1 MAVSPGQRAAE
12 APVSVRKS
20 RWPHRAWAVA
30 AVTFLAMIAAAAFRS
45 STGVLIEPVE
55 SEFGWTRTWTSGA
68 VSLNLLLF
76 GLTAPFAAALMERF
90 GVRRVASLA
99 LTAVAAGT
107 ALTLVMT
114 AEWQLLLLW
123 GVVIGLGT
131 GSIALVLGAIVAG
144 RWFDER
150 RGLVM
155 GVFSAGS
162 ATGQLIVLPPVAW
175 LASNHGWRWAAGL
188 TSLLALALVPVVYG
202 VLRDRPSDVGLRPYG
217 APEPEP
223 GAREPDP
230 WEPGAR
236 EPGAREPGA
245 RELGAREPG
254 APATDDAVAM
264 DMPPPAAARAG
275 AIGVL
280 REVATSWPFW
290 VLAGTFF
297 ICGWSTNGLIQT
309 HLIPAAHDHGMP
321 ATTAASLLA
330 LVGVFDMI
338 GTVLSG
344 WLSDRID
351 ARLLLLAYYGLR
363 GLSLLA
369 FPALLGPHVD
379 PPLMLFIVF
388 YGLDWVATVPPT
400 VMLVRQWFGA
410 ERAGVVFGWV
420 FAAHMIGGGIAAAFA
435 GYLRQTSG
443 AYTSSFLT
451 AGALCLV
458 AAVAIMMLPKRTPN
472 GLAA

>member
-1 MAVSPGQRAAE
+1 MRTMAITPDDRQGGDGVQTQGHRPGEPDHAAR
-12 APVSVRKS
+12 PGRPGR

-55 SEFGWTRTWTSGA
+55 AEFGWTRTWTSGA

-114 AEWQLLLLW
+114 EEWQLLLLW

-144 RWFDER
+144 RWFDQR

-162 ATGQLIVLPPVAW
+162 ATGQLIVLPPVAY
-175 LASNHGWRWAAGL
+175 LAAHAGWRWAAAL
-188 TSLLALALVPVVYG
+188 TALLALLLVPLVYG
-202 VLRDRPSDVGLRPYG
+202 VLRDRPSDVGLAPYG
-217 APEPEP
+217 A
-223 GAREPDP
+223 A
-230 WEPGAR
+230 
-236 EPGAREPGA
+236 
-245 RELGAREPG
+245 
-254 APATDDAVAM
+254 
-264 DMPPPAAARAG
+264 PPAAATPAMDVPPPSLARVGALSVLGQVWRAP
-275 AIGVL
+275 A
-280 REVATSWPFW
+280 FW

-330 LVGVFDMI
+330 LVGIFDMI
-338 GTVLSG
+338 GTVASG
-344 WLSDRID
+344 WLSDRVD

-435 GYLRQTSG
+435 GYMRQTSG

-458 AAVAIMMLPKRTPN
+458 AAVAIMMLPKRDQEA
-472 GLAA
+472 GQGAAAGTEKP

>member
-1 MAVSPGQRAAE
+1 MAITPEERSGTNPADRSAAPTT
-12 APVSVRKS
+12 AR
-20 RWPHRAWAVA
+20 RRRQWPHRAWAVA

-55 SEFGWTRTWTSGA
+55 AEFGWTRTWTSGA

-114 AEWQLLLLW
+114 QEWQLLLLW

-144 RWFDER
+144 RWFDQR

-162 ATGQLIVLPPVAW
+162 ATGQLIVLPPVAY
-175 LASNHGWRWAAGL
+175 LAAHAGWRWAAAL
-188 TSLLALALVPVVYG
+188 TALLALLLVPLVYG
-202 VLRDRPSDVGLRPYG
+202 VLRDRPSDVGLAPYG
-217 APEPEP
+217 AAPPATATP
-223 GAREPDP
+223 AMDVPPPSLARVGALSV
-230 WEPGAR
+230 
-236 EPGAREPGA
+236 
-245 RELGAREPG
+245 LGQVRR
-254 APATDDAVAM
+254 APA
-264 DMPPPAAARAG
+264 
-275 AIGVL
+275 
-280 REVATSWPFW
+280 FW

-330 LVGVFDMI
+330 LVGIFDMI
-338 GTVLSG
+338 GTVASG
-344 WLSDRID
+344 WLSDRVD

-420 FAAHMIGGGIAAAFA
+420 FASHMIGGGIAAAFA
-435 GYLRQTSG
+435 GYMRETSG

-458 AAVAIMMLPKRTPN
+458 AAVAIMLLPKR
-472 GLAA
+472 A

>member
-1 MAVSPGQRAAE
+1 MRPMAIAPGGRTTADRAESPGR
-12 APVSVRKS
+12 R
-20 RWPHRAWAVA
+20 RRLPHRAWAVA

-55 SEFGWTRTWTSGA
+55 AEFGWSRTWTSGA

-76 GLTAPFAAALMERF
+76 GLTSPFAAALMERF

-99 LTAVAAGT
+99 LATVAAGT
-107 ALTLVMT
+107 GLTLFMT
-114 AEWQLLLLW
+114 EAWQLFLLW
-123 GVVIGLGT
+123 GVVVGLGT

-144 RWFDER
+144 RWFEER

-162 ATGQLIVLPPVAW
+162 ATGQLVVLPPVAY
-175 LASNHGWRWAAGL
+175 LASHAGWRWAAGV
-188 TSLLALALVPVVYG
+188 TALLALALVPLVYG
-202 VLRDRPSDVGLRPYG
+202 VMRDRPADVGLRPYG
-217 APEPEP
+217 AP
-223 GAREPDP
+223 
-230 WEPGAR
+230 
-236 EPGAREPGA
+236 
-245 RELGAREPG
+245 
-254 APATDDAVAM
+254 PATEPAAEA
-264 DMPPPAAARAG
+264 PPAPARAG
-275 AIGVL
+275 ALGVL
-280 REVATSWPFW
+280 REVVGAPAFW

-309 HLIPAAHDHGMP
+309 HLVPAAHDHGMP

-330 LVGVFDMI
+330 LVGIFDMV
-338 GTVLSG
+338 GTIASG
-344 WLSDRID
+344 WLSDRVD
-351 ARLLLLAYYGLR
+351 PRLLLLAYYGLR

-435 GYLRQTSG
+435 GYLREASG

-451 AGALCLV
+451 AGGLCLV
-458 AAVAIMMLPKRTPN
+458 AAVAIVLLPRRTDEPSRTVAPQVTVGTEN
-472 GLAA
+472 P

>member
-1 MAVSPGQRAAE
+1 VTADHRRMAITPDEQRAVE
-12 APVSVRKS
+12 TPVPAR
-20 RWPHRAWAVA
+20 RRQWPHRAWAVA

-55 SEFGWTRTWTSGA
+55 AEFGWSRTWTSGA

-90 GVRRVASLA
+90 GVRRVAALA

-107 ALTLVMT
+107 ALTLLMT
-114 AEWQLLLLW
+114 QAWQLLVLW
-123 GVVIGLGT
+123 GLVIGLGT

-144 RWFDER
+144 RWFDRR

-162 ATGQLIVLPPVAW
+162 ATGQLVVLPPVAY
-175 LASNHGWRWAAGL
+175 LATHAGWRWAAGL
-188 TSLLALALVPVVYG
+188 TSVLALVLVPLVYA
-202 VLRDRPSDVGLRPYG
+202 VLRERPSDVGLRPYG
-217 APEPEP
+217 APEPGP
-223 GAREPDP
+223 GPAPS
-230 WEPGAR
+230 PG
-236 EPGAREPGA
+236 
-245 RELGAREPG
+245 
-254 APATDDAVAM
+254 
-264 DMPPPAAARAG
+264 PAAARVG
-275 AIGVL
+275 AVGVL
-280 REVATSWPFW
+280 RQVVGSWPFW

-321 ATTAASLLA
+321 TTTAASLLA
-330 LVGVFDMI
+330 LVGVFDMV

-351 ARLLLLAYYGLR
+351 ARLLLVGYYGLR

-420 FAAHMIGGGIAAAFA
+420 FAAHMVGGSIAAAFA
-435 GYLRQTSG
+435 GYLRQASG

-458 AAVAIMMLPKRTPN
+458 AAVAIMMLPKRVPA
-472 GLAA
+472 GAG

>member
-1 MAVSPGQRAAE
+1 MRPMAIAPGGRTTADRAESPGR
-12 APVSVRKS
+12 R
-20 RWPHRAWAVA
+20 RRLPHRAWAVA

-55 SEFGWTRTWTSGA
+55 AEFGWSRTWTSGA

-76 GLTAPFAAALMERF
+76 GLTSPFAAALMERF

-99 LTAVAAGT
+99 LATVAAGT
-107 ALTLVMT
+107 GLTLFMT
-114 AEWQLLLLW
+114 EAWQLFLLW
-123 GVVIGLGT
+123 GVVVGLGT

-144 RWFDER
+144 RWFEER

-162 ATGQLIVLPPVAW
+162 ATGQLVVLPPVAY
-175 LASNHGWRWAAGL
+175 LASHAGWRWAAGV
-188 TSLLALALVPVVYG
+188 TALLALALVPLVYG
-202 VLRDRPSDVGLRPYG
+202 VMRDRPADVGLRPYG
-217 APEPEP
+217 AP
-223 GAREPDP
+223 
-230 WEPGAR
+230 
-236 EPGAREPGA
+236 
-245 RELGAREPG
+245 
-254 APATDDAVAM
+254 PATEPAAEA
-264 DMPPPAAARAG
+264 PPAPARAG
-275 AIGVL
+275 ALGVL
-280 REVATSWPFW
+280 REVVGVPAFW

-309 HLIPAAHDHGMP
+309 HLVPAAHDHGMP

-330 LVGVFDMI
+330 LVGIFDMV
-338 GTVLSG
+338 GTIASG
-344 WLSDRID
+344 WLSDRVD
-351 ARLLLLAYYGLR
+351 PRLLLLAYYGLR

-435 GYLRQTSG
+435 GYLREASG

-451 AGALCLV
+451 AGGLCLV
-458 AAVAIMMLPKRTPN
+458 AAVAIVLLPRRTGEPSRTVAPQVTVGTEN
-472 GLAA
+472 P

>member
-1 MAVSPGQRAAE
+1 MAITPDERSGPDAERSAA
-12 APVSVRKS
+12 AASTRPRR

-55 SEFGWTRTWTSGA
+55 AEFGWTRTWTSAA

-114 AEWQLLLLW
+114 QEWQLVLLW

-144 RWFDER
+144 RWFEQR

-162 ATGQLIVLPPVAW
+162 ATGQLVVLPPVAY
-175 LASNHGWRWAAGL
+175 LATHAGWRWAAGL
-188 TSLLALALVPVVYG
+188 TSAIALMLVPLVYG
-202 VLRDRPSDVGLRPYG
+202 VLRDRPSDVGLAPYG
-217 APEPEP
+217 ATTP
-223 GAREPDP
+223 
-230 WEPGAR
+230 
-236 EPGAREPGA
+236 
-245 RELGAREPG
+245 
-254 APATDDAVAM
+254 AM
-264 DMPPPAAARAG
+264 DLPPPAAARVG
-275 AIGVL
+275 AVGVL
-280 REVATSWPFW
+280 RQVWRAPAFW

-330 LVGVFDMI
+330 LIGVFDMI
-338 GTVLSG
+338 GTVASG
-344 WLSDRID
+344 WLSDRVD
-351 ARLLLLAYYGLR
+351 ARLLLLGYYGLR
-363 GLSLLA
+363 GLSLLG

-420 FAAHMIGGGIAAAFA
+420 FASHMVGGGIAAAFA

-443 AYTSSFLT
+443 AYTSSFVT

-458 AAVAIMMLPKRTPN
+458 AAVAIMMLPRRTGDVPQRP
-472 GLAA
+472 GVTAGDVGVGGVEASTEKP

>member
-1 MAVSPGQRAAE
+1 MAITPEERSGTNPADPSAAPTT
-12 APVSVRKS
+12 ARRRF

-55 SEFGWTRTWTSGA
+55 AEFGWTRTWTSGA

-99 LTAVAAGT
+99 LAAVSLGT
-107 ALTLVMT
+107 ALTLLMT
-114 AEWQLLLLW
+114 QEWQLLLLW

-144 RWFDER
+144 RWFEQR

-162 ATGQLIVLPPVAW
+162 ATGQLIVLPPVAY
-175 LASNHGWRWAAGL
+175 LATHAGWRWAAAV
-188 TSLLALALVPVVYG
+188 TSLLALLMVPLVYA
-202 VLRDRPSDVGLRPYG
+202 VLRDRPSDVGLAPYG
-217 APEPEP
+217 AP
-223 GAREPDP
+223 
-230 WEPGAR
+230 
-236 EPGAREPGA
+236 
-245 RELGAREPG
+245 
-254 APATDDAVAM
+254 
-264 DMPPPAAARAG
+264 PPAADAQGVAG
-275 AIGVL
+275 AVPAMDVPPPSLARIGAVSVL
-280 REVATSWPFW
+280 RQVWRAPAFW

-330 LVGVFDMI
+330 LVGVFDMV
-338 GTVLSG
+338 GTVASG
-344 WLSDRID
+344 WLSDRVD

-420 FAAHMIGGGIAAAFA
+420 FASHMIGGGIAAAFA
-435 GYLRQTSG
+435 GYMRETSG

-458 AAVAIMMLPKRTPN
+458 AAVAIMLLPKR
-472 GLAA
+472 A

>member
-1 MAVSPGQRAAE
+1 MAVAPGERTAGERAK
-12 APVSVRKS
+12 SLRKP
-20 RWPHRAWAVA
+20 RRLPHRAWAVA

-55 SEFGWTRTWTSGA
+55 AEFGWTRTWTSGA

-99 LTAVAAGT
+99 LATVAAGT
-107 ALTLVMT
+107 ALTLLMT
-114 AEWQLLLLW
+114 QEWQLLLLW

-144 RWFDER
+144 RWFEER

-162 ATGQLIVLPPVAW
+162 ATGQLIVLPPVAY
-175 LASNHGWRWAAGL
+175 LALHAGWRWAAAV
-188 TSLLALALVPVVYG
+188 TSLLALALVPLVYA
-202 VLRDRPSDVGLRPYG
+202 VLRDRPSDVGLAPYG
-217 APEPEP
+217 AAVPV
-223 GAREPDP
+223 ADP
-230 WEPGAR
+230 P
-236 EPGAREPGA
+236 
-245 RELGAREPG
+245 
-254 APATDDAVAM
+254 VM
-264 DMPPPAAARAG
+264 DVPPPAAARTG

-280 REVATSWPFW
+280 RDVAGVPAFW

-297 ICGWSTNGLIQT
+297 VCGWSTNGLIQT
-309 HLIPAAHDHGMP
+309 HLVPAAHDHGMA

-338 GTVLSG
+338 GTVASG
-344 WLSDRID
+344 WLSDRVD
-351 ARLLLLAYYGLR
+351 PRLLLLAYYGLR

-369 FPALLGPHVD
+369 FPTLLGPHVD

-400 VMLVRQWFGA
+400 VMLVRHWFGA

-420 FAAHMIGGGIAAAFA
+420 FAAHMVGGGIAALFA
-435 GYLRQTSG
+435 GYLRETSG

-451 AGALCLV
+451 AGGLCLA
-458 AAVAIMMLPKRTPN
+458 AAVAVVLLPRRVPT
-472 GLAA
+472 

>member
-1 MAVSPGQRAAE
+1 
-12 APVSVRKS
+12 
-20 RWPHRAWAVA
+20 
-30 AVTFLAMIAAAAFRS
+30 
-45 STGVLIEPVE
+45 
-55 SEFGWTRTWTSGA
+55 
-68 VSLNLLLF
+68 
-76 GLTAPFAAALMERF
+76 
-90 GVRRVASLA
+90 
-99 LTAVAAGT
+99 
-107 ALTLVMT
+107 
-114 AEWQLLLLW
+114 
-123 GVVIGLGT
+123 
-131 GSIALVLGAIVAG
+131 
-144 RWFDER
+144 
-150 RGLVM
+150 
-155 GVFSAGS
+155 
-162 ATGQLIVLPPVAW
+162 
-175 LASNHGWRWAAGL
+175 
-188 TSLLALALVPVVYG
+188 
-202 VLRDRPSDVGLRPYG
+202 
-217 APEPEP
+217 
-223 GAREPDP
+223 
-230 WEPGAR
+230 
-236 EPGAREPGA
+236 
-245 RELGAREPG
+245 
-254 APATDDAVAM
+254 M
-264 DMPPPAAARAG
+264 DTPPPAAARAG

-280 REVATSWPFW
+280 REVSTSWPFW

-369 FPALLGPHVD
+369 FPSLFGPHVD

-410 ERAGVVFGWV
+410 DRAGVVFGWV

-458 AAVAIMMLPKRTPN
+458 AAVAIMMLPKRPAGTPT
-472 GLAA
+472 